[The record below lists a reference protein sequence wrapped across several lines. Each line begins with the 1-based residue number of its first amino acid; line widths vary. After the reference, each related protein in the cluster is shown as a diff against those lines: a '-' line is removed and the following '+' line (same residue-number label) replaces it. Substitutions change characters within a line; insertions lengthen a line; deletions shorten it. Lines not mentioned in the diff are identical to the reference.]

1 MTKTERHMEICKELN
16 EIYDKKN
23 HDYGDSFHKT
33 YEQWGVA
40 AIGIRLSDKLNRFVN
55 LAKGAERQVDD
66 ESMIDTLNDLA
77 NYAMMSRMEIEGV
90 PDGEKERT

>member
-16 EIYDKKN
+16 DIYDKKN

-40 AIGIRLSDKLNRFVN
+40 AIGLR
-55 LAKGAERQVDD
+55 
-66 ESMIDTLNDLA
+66 
-77 NYAMMSRMEIEGV
+77 
-90 PDGEKERT
+90 